1 MPQTIFSTRRGS
13 IKGAGALL
21 LASLAPV
28 RAFAQQAARIVVPFA
43 AGASNDLV
51 GRLMADALSKKMN
64 RTFIVENKPGAGSM
78 LGTQFVAQSKPADG
92 QTLLLCA
99 TASMGILPAISK
111 SVRYAVDR
119 DFTFLVR
126 IASSP
131 FGLVVNKNFP
141 ANTFA
146 EFVKAAKARPGS
158 IRIGSA
164 GIGAL
169 DYMGAMMLQSELGI
183 ELNVIPYKG
192 MAPVL
197 NDLQGGHIEACIVSP
212 GSIRPMVQDGKVKM
226 LAVFGGRRSDVLPQ
240 VPSSPEIGHPNLR
253 VENWWGIAGPAGMP
267 AATTESLRAAMVQVI
282 NDPEFIKSLQEKGF
296 DPAPQ
301 SGDEFKKFVLTDLTR
316 WRTLATKAKIT
327 IEE

>member
-1 MPQTIFSTRRGS
+1 MKQTIFSSRRS
-13 IKGAGALL
+13 VIQGAAALT
-21 LASLAPV
+21 LASLAPL
-28 RAFAQQAARIVVPFA
+28 RAFAQQASRIVVPFA

-51 GRLMADALSKKMN
+51 GRLMADALGKKMN
-64 RTFIVENKPGAGSM
+64 RSFIVENRPGAGSM
-78 LGTQFVAQSKPADG
+78 LGTQYVAQSKPADG

-99 TASMGILPAISK
+99 TASMGILPAINK
-111 SVRYAVDR
+111 SVRYSVDR

-131 FGLVVNKNFP
+131 FGLAVSKDFP
-141 ANTFA
+141 ANNFA
-146 EFVKAAKARPGS
+146 DFVKAAKAKPGS

-197 NDLQGGHIEACIVSP
+197 NDLQGGHIDACIVSP

-240 VPSSPEIGHPNLR
+240 VPSSPEIGQPNLR

-296 DPAPQ
+296 DPAPL
-301 SGDEFKKFVLTDLTR
+301 SGDEFKKFVTTDLTR
-316 WRTLATKAKIT
+316 WRNLSAKAKIS